1 MELINYIDFTS
12 ICEDHNLTTGDMS
25 FDEQQQLEN
34 IIQNFINNNKII
46 LQTKYDMYWIIIM

>member
-1 MELINYIDFTS
+1 MELINYIDFAS

-34 IIQNFINNNKII
+34 IIQNFINNNN
-46 LQTKYDMYWIIIM
+46 